1 MTGGAPTVKQFDSIA
16 NMQADPSPSS
26 GDLATVYA
34 STQSNFTEDT
44 QTQFITFPETVTL
57 SSSIGENSVEIQL
70 QAVDES
76 VMLDCWGNLSSTRI

>member
-1 MTGGAPTVKQFDSIA
+1 MVAGPAVKQFDSIA
-16 NMQADPSPSS
+16 NMQADPSPSD

-57 SSSIGENSVEIQL
+57 PSAISGYMEIGL

-76 VMLDCWGNLSSTRI
+76 LNFDCMRVIR